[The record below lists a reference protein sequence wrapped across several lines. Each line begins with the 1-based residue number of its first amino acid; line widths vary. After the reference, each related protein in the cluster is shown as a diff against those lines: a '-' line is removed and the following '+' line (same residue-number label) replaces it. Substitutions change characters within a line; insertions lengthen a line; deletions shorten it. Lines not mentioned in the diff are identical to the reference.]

1 MGKKGPD
8 KRKRPGPV
16 RDWDLWREVGRTIDP
31 ILKRKS
37 ADPKA
42 MLEALEAQ
50 ARNAESVPDKAGR
63 SSGHFSTPA
72 MPSSRPVIAA
82 ANRSSAQKPKETP
95 IEPGLKRRL
104 ERGHVPID
112 GTLDLHGLTQEQ
124 AFAALKR
131 FIPAR
136 AARGDR
142 TVLVITGKGLKKTGY
157 LQIEQKGILRA
168 MLPLWLADRDVKPFV
183 AGIDQAHQ
191 SHGGEGA
198 FYVRLK
204 RIRP

>member
-8 KRKRPGPV
+8 KPKRPGLV

-42 MLEALEAQ
+42 LLEALEAQ
-50 ARNAESVPDKAGR
+50 AKNPNPGDVDAK
-63 SSGHFSTPA
+63 SSKRFMGPA
-72 MPSSRPVIAA
+72 MPSAQPVISA
-82 ANRSSAQKPKETP
+82 ANRGIGQKPKTAP
-95 IEPGLKRRL
+95 IEPRLKRRL
-104 ERGHVPID
+104 ERGHLPID
-112 GTLDLHGLTQEQ
+112 ATLDLHGMTQDQ
-124 AFAALKR
+124 AYAALKR

-136 AARGDR
+136 VARGDR

-157 LQIEQKGILRA
+157 LQIEQKGILRT
-168 MLPLWLADRDVKPFV
+168 MLPLWLSDPELKPLV

-198 FYVRLK
+198 FYIRLK